1 MGAVLKEL
9 NHSASKFQFPS
20 MPNENV
26 DIKREMAYQ
35 DYDILGKGKVS
46 YPAGIGNQVIK
57 WSGYFWGAG
66 RKKLASVN
74 QEWQAPRTCISKLKS
89 WQFRKTPLRLVF
101 SEAGLNEDVTIKTFE
116 YKPFGGYGDYS
127 YEISFIPYREMKIYT
142 TDELGNKKKSKKK
155 TKTTRSSTQKS
166 SKKKKTYTIVS
177 GDTLCGISRKKYGTE
192 SKWQSIYN
200 ANKNVIEEAAKKYGR
215 SNSDRGNCIYPGTV
229 LTLP

>member
-1 MGAVLKEL
+1 
-9 NHSASKFQFPS
+9 
-20 MPNENV
+20 
-26 DIKREMAYQ
+26 
-35 DYDILGKGKVS
+35 
-46 YPAGIGNQVIK
+46 
-57 WSGYFWGAG
+57 
-66 RKKLASVN
+66 
-74 QEWQAPRTCISKLKS
+74 
-89 WQFRKTPLRLVF
+89 
-101 SEAGLNEDVTIKTFE
+101 
-116 YKPFGGYGDYS
+116 
-127 YEISFIPYREMKIYT
+127 MKIYT

-155 TKTTRSSTQKS
+155 TKTTRTSTQKS